1 MLSHFIRHAQGYFLT
16 LCRGVGKNEVTS
28 LPDKEYYLGILG
40 LLLFNLGSKK
50 EDFMKESAFLLGR
63 CLRITDEI
71 HRLYCEIVR
80 KKELPPQLCG
90 SSLLVGMMESPSTT
104 LSQLA
109 MRSAPYVKWA
119 KVCRDDEKG
128 SLVHYWLKQWSTI
141 ADQLH
146 TMEWPKRLT
155 PEERAQ
161 IFLGYL
167 ASFSKSEKQT
177 TSVQIDSDLKF
188 RTYS

>member
-1 MLSHFIRHAQGYFLT
+1 
-16 LCRGVGKNEVTS
+16 
-28 LPDKEYYLGILG
+28 
-40 LLLFNLGSKK
+40 
-50 EDFMKESAFLLGR
+50 MKESAFLLGR

-177 TSVQIDSDLKF
+177 TSVQIDSDNNINHGEDK
-188 RTYS
+188 